1 MYTYRRR
8 ILARSLRHQ
17 LVEQIGKEIA
27 GGELPSGSRLDE
39 RSLSARFGIS
49 RTPAREV
56 LLQLSAAGLVKFVPR
71 RGAVVLSI
79 SPEETVGMIEVLVA
93 LEGEAAA
100 LATRRMEAS
109 ERESLA
115 RDYAE
120 RTADIANVSP
130 EQYSDINNALHEA
143 IYAGCRNGFLTAEI
157 RKLRVR
163 LAPYLRSNFVTRS
176 RLPSS
181 HQEHLAIVAAIVACD
196 EQAAER
202 AMRNHLLNGGNLFA
216 DMFAKSGWQKSVNP

>member
-1 MYTYRRR
+1 M
-8 ILARSLRHQ
+8 ARSLRHQ
-17 LVEQIGKEIA
+17 LVEQLWKEIE

-39 RSLSARFGIS
+39 RSISERFGIS

-79 SPEETVGMIEVLVA
+79 SPEETVSMVEVLVA

-109 ERESLA
+109 EREKLA
-115 RDYAE
+115 QDYAE
-120 RTADIANVSP
+120 RTEDIGNLSLA
-130 EQYSDINNALHEA
+130 QYSEINNALHEA
-143 IYAGCRNGFLTAEI
+143 IYAGSRNAFLTAEI

-163 LAPYLRSNFVTRS
+163 LAPYLRSNFVTRA
-176 RLPSS
+176 RLRSS
-181 HQEHLAIVAAIVACD
+181 HEEHQAIVSAMLACD
-196 EQAAER
+196 EQAAKH

-216 DMFAKSGWQKSVNP
+216 DMFAKSAWRQPVSP

>member
-1 MYTYRRR
+1 M
-8 ILARSLRHQ
+8 AKSLRHR
-17 LVEQIGKEIA
+17 LVEQLGKEIA

-39 RSLSARFGIS
+39 RSLSERFGIS

-71 RGAVVLSI
+71 RGAVVLSV
-79 SPEETVGMIEVLVA
+79 SPEETIAMVEVLVA

-100 LATRRMEAS
+100 LAARRMEAF
-109 ERESLA
+109 EREKLA

-120 RTADIANVSP
+120 QTADIADIP
-130 EQYSDINNALHEA
+130 LQQYSEINNALHEA
-143 IYAGCRNGFLTAEI
+143 IYTGCRNAFLTAEI

-163 LAPYLRSNFVTRS
+163 LTPYLRNSFVTRS
-176 RLPSS
+176 RLRSS
-181 HQEHLAIVAAIVACD
+181 HEEHQALVSAILACD

-216 DMFAKSGWQKSVNP
+216 DMFAKSGWQNSAGR

>member
-1 MYTYRRR
+1 M
-8 ILARSLRHQ
+8 ARSLRHQ
-17 LVEQIGKEIA
+17 LVEQLGKEIE

-39 RSLSARFGIS
+39 RSLSERFGIS

-71 RGAVVLSI
+71 RGAVVLSV
-79 SPEETVGMIEVLVA
+79 SPEETIAMVEVLVA

-100 LATRRMEAS
+100 LAARRMETS
-109 ERESLA
+109 EREKLS
-115 RDYAE
+115 RDYE
-120 RTADIANVSP
+120 EQTADIANISLQ
-130 EQYSDINNALHEA
+130 QYSEINHALHEA

-163 LAPYLRSNFVTRS
+163 LTPYLRNSFVTRS
-176 RLPSS
+176 RLRSS
-181 HQEHLAIVAAIVACD
+181 HEEHQALVSAILACD

-216 DMFAKSGWQKSVNP
+216 DMFAKSGWQNSASR

>member
-1 MYTYRRR
+1 M
-8 ILARSLRHQ
+8 ARSLRHQ
-17 LVEQIGKEIA
+17 LVEQLRKEIE

-39 RSLSARFGIS
+39 RSISERFSIS

-79 SPEETVGMIEVLVA
+79 SPEETISMVEVLVS

-100 LATRRMEAS
+100 LATRRMETS
-109 ERESLA
+109 EREKFA
-115 RDYAE
+115 QDYAE
-120 RTADIANVSP
+120 RTEDIANVSLA
-130 EQYSDINNALHEA
+130 QYSEINNALHEA
-143 IYAGCRNGFLTAEI
+143 IYAGCRNGFLTLEI

-163 LAPYLRSNFVTRS
+163 LAPYLRSSFVTRA
-176 RLPSS
+176 RLRSS
-181 HQEHLAIVAAIVACD
+181 HEEHQAIVSAILACD

-216 DMFAKSGWQKSVNP
+216 DMFANSGWQKSASP

>member
-1 MYTYRRR
+1 MT
-8 ILARSLRHQ
+8 SLRHQ
-17 LVEQIGKEIA
+17 LVEQLGKEIEA
-27 GGELPSGSRLDE
+27 GELPSGSRLDE
-39 RSLSARFGIS
+39 RSLSKRFGIS

-71 RGAVVLSI
+71 HGAVVLSV
-79 SPEETVGMIEVLVA
+79 SPEETVSMLEVLVA

-100 LATRRMEAS
+100 LATRRMEVF
-109 ERESLA
+109 EREKLS

-120 RTADIANVSP
+120 RTADIANISMP
-130 EQYSDINNALHEA
+130 QYSEINNALHEA

-176 RLPSS
+176 RLRSS
-181 HQEHLAIVAAIVACD
+181 HEEHQALVSAISACD
-196 EQAAER
+196 EHAAER

-216 DMFAKSGWQKSVNP
+216 DMFAKSGWQNSVGR

>member
-1 MYTYRRR
+1 MT
-8 ILARSLRHQ
+8 SLRHQ
-17 LVEQIGKEIA
+17 LVEQLGKEIEA
-27 GGELPSGSRLDE
+27 GELPSGSRLDE
-39 RSLSARFGIS
+39 RSLSKRFGIS

-71 RGAVVLSI
+71 HGAVVLSV
-79 SPEETVGMIEVLVA
+79 SPEETVSMLEVLVA

-100 LATRRMEAS
+100 LATRRMEAF
-109 ERESLA
+109 EREKLS

-120 RTADIANVSP
+120 QTADIANIP
-130 EQYSDINNALHEA
+130 LQQYSEINNALHEA

-163 LAPYLRSNFVTRS
+163 LAPYLRSNFVTQS
-176 RLPSS
+176 RLRSS
-181 HQEHLAIVAAIVACD
+181 HQEHQALVSAISACD

-216 DMFAKSGWQKSVNP
+216 DMFAKSGWQNSASR

>member
-1 MYTYRRR
+1 M
-8 ILARSLRHQ
+8 ARSLRNQ
-17 LVEQIGKEIA
+17 LVEQLWKEIE

-39 RSLSARFGIS
+39 RSIGERFGIS

-79 SPEETVGMIEVLVA
+79 SPEETVAMIEVLVA

-100 LATRRMEAS
+100 LATRRMETS
-109 ERESLA
+109 EREKLA

-120 RTADIANVSP
+120 RTEDIASVSV
-130 EQYSDINNALHEA
+130 EQYSEINNALHEA
-143 IYAGCRNGFLTAEI
+143 IYAGCRNGFLTGEI
-157 RKLRVR
+157 RKLRAR
-163 LAPYLRSNFVTRS
+163 LAPFLRSNFVARA
-176 RLPSS
+176 RLRSS
-181 HQEHLAIVAAIVACD
+181 HEEHQAIVSAIVACD

-216 DMFAKSGWQKSVNP
+216 DMFARSGWQKPVNP

>member
-1 MYTYRRR
+1 M
-8 ILARSLRHQ
+8 ARSLRKELVAQ
-17 LVEQIGKEIA
+17 LLKEIED
-27 GGELPSGSRLDE
+27 GELPSGSRLDE
-39 RSLSARFGIS
+39 RSISERFGIS

-56 LLQLSAAGLVKFVPR
+56 LLQLSAAGLVRFESR
-71 RGAVVLSI
+71 RGAVVLST
-79 SPEETVGMIEVLVA
+79 SPEETVAMVEVLVA

-100 LATRRMEAS
+100 LAARRMETT
-109 ERESLA
+109 EREKLA

-120 RTADIANVSP
+120 QTGDIAHVSP

-143 IYAGCRNGFLTAEI
+143 IYAGCRNAYLAAEI

-163 LAPYLRSNFVTRS
+163 LAPYLRSSFVTRA

-181 HQEHLAIVAAIVACD
+181 HEEHQAVVSAILACD

-216 DMFAKSGWQKSVNP
+216 DMFAKSGWQKSAGQ